1 MKQPKITATKLT
13 WAKKAGTKVTFI
25 ITEAIT
31 EKMSFEEF
39 QRMTSD
45 ETCKAFR
52 RLGSSQ
58 RREHKNTEWG
68 YLCIRLVSVSP
79 CKTIRHTWDFKFQ

>member
-1 MKQPKITATKLT
+1 MKPIKITATRLT
-13 WAKKAGTKVTFI
+13 WVKKEGMKVTFTV
-25 ITEAIT
+25 TEA
-31 EKMSFEEF
+31 ESKEMSLEEF
-39 QRMTSD
+39 NQITSD

-79 CKTIRHTWDFKFQ
+79 CKTIRHTWDFKFE